1 MGIDVWT
8 CAGRLLPFSC
18 PNPKKHLQYKSKA
31 SHLFKLHCQTTV
43 KSYRSKA
50 FDVVPMW
57 HTHSRTNQS
66 WKKNVSAALDYTL
79 FRIYYYSAFVCIYV
93 YLNACITCRYYLCKS
108 GKSLFSPYCRHLTQF
123 LRLTGL
129 KLCRK
134 PSTTLTKIS
143 KKRKNSSGK

>member
-1 MGIDVWT
+1 MSEHAPDV
-8 CAGRLLPFSC
+8 CFPSLAQIRR
-18 PNPKKHLQYKSKA
+18 NIYN
-31 SHLFKLHCQTTV
+31 
-43 KSYRSKA
+43 
-50 FDVVPMW
+50 
-57 HTHSRTNQS
+57 TNQKLAIYLS
-66 WKKNVSAALDYTL
+66 FIVKPPSKVTDQKPLMLSQCDTHIAGPTSPEKKNVSAALDYTL